1 MGSSWKA
8 ALFFLSLGIIKLNQ
22 MEPKQLM
29 GVIQTLRELDGETM
43 QWLLETSGQR
53 DQMLKQLVLTAK
65 PEEVEALVT
74 EYQEIYGE
82 ELEFGN

>member
-1 MGSSWKA
+1 
-8 ALFFLSLGIIKLNQ
+8 
-22 MEPKQLM
+22 MEPKQFM
-29 GVIQTLRELDGETM
+29 DIIDTLREVDGETM

-74 EYQEIYGE
+74 EYQELYGE

>member
-1 MGSSWKA
+1 
-8 ALFFLSLGIIKLNQ
+8 

-53 DQMLKQLVLTAK
+53 DQMLKQLVLSAK

-82 ELEFGN
+82 ELEF